1 MNTSEGTQTIY
12 GFQTRLKG
20 YSNTTFNQ
28 VFEDKK
34 DLIKFIT
41 TKDIIIKGSTF
52 KMIGEN
58 DSEFIEVPDDKNAW
72 NLRQLSIFELHLHK
86 TKYA

>member
-1 MNTSEGTQTIY
+1 MNTSEGTKTIY
-12 GFQTRLKG
+12 GFQTKLKG

-34 DLIKFIT
+34 DLIEFIT
-41 TKDIIIKGSTF
+41 TKDKIIKGSIF
-52 KMIGEN
+52 KMVGDN
-58 DSEFIEVPDDKNAW
+58 DSEFIEVPEGIDSFHV
-72 NLRQLSIFELHLHK
+72 RQLSIFELHLHK